1 MLVTVLGTAVHQY
14 MYIRTRTC
22 VCVHHLVRTDN
33 CISAHVYG
41 QNALAGM
48 QLRNGASGRTAAQE
62 TLRNGA
68 CPPTTVYIQHM

>member
-1 MLVTVLGTAVHQY
+1 M
-14 MYIRTRTC
+14 RTSIIISYELTT
-22 VCVHHLVRTDN
+22 LN

-68 CPPTTVYIQHM
+68 CPPTIGGLVNSSFPGVAFNILN